1 MDDKLPVKTY
11 VPQNFV
17 RIWYIGIFNSD
28 DVITVHFPMK
38 HMMPV
43 IRLSCGCL
51 GRHLKHFDIRIS
63 HFLFQ

>member
-28 DVITVHFPMK
+28 DVITVH
-38 HMMPV
+38 V
-43 IRLSCGCL
+43 SYEAY
-51 GRHLKHFDIRIS
+51 DAS
-63 HFLFQ
+63 Y